1 MGYSDTVH
9 ELNAVAVR
17 SHLISQ
23 LSMIA
28 IYLLDDPNYSREDAA
43 RDLVGI
49 INDLDSVSSYIT
61 IENGAGTPNGT
72 IELPVKAPEA
82 AAAVERE
89 SYPLILTSKHI
100 GEIMHIE
107 RHKVA
112 ELAHSK
118 GFPRL
123 KATGHIRVPRD
134 AFFKWLDSTVAK
146 PY

>member
-43 RDLVGI
+43 RDLV
-49 INDLDSVSSYIT
+49 NMDSVSSYIT
-61 IENGAGTPNGT
+61 VESDVGTPGST
-72 IELPVKAPEA
+72 VELPVKVPEA